1 MHPTKKPTPVTLA
14 NVWGSKKG
22 RKIKFDNLRFLLDS
36 GCSDSIA
43 SLKYG
48 KSSKEK
54 WKTKYFTA
62 GSWQLKTQYQ
72 MDIMFSLPEF
82 SNSKLINWKFHLT
95 DNEDLGY
102 DMVIGRD
109 LMMSLGIDISFDK
122 KKIIWEGTEIPMRDY
137 QQLTKWKLSKKEF
150 KMVIQTSNEPIVT
163 EEVTRRM
170 VRILDSNYK
179 KANLKEVVAG
189 AKHLNEKQK
198 EKLYKLLLKYESIFD
213 GTLGKWQ
220 TEPVDFE
227 LKEGTKPHSQRFYPV
242 PHIYRE
248 TFKKELDRLVR
259 LGVLEKVQSSEWGS
273 PTFIIPKKNKTV
285 RFVSDF
291 RAVNQKIKRK
301 PYPLPRIGGTLQQLE
316 GFQYAT

>member
-1 MHPTKKPTPVTLA
+1 M
-14 NVWGSKKG
+14 
-22 RKIKFDNLRFLLDS
+22 
-36 GCSDSIA
+36 
-43 SLKYG
+43 KYG
-48 KSSKEK
+48 KSSKK
-54 WKTKYFTA
+54 KGKTKYFTT
-62 GSWQLKTQYQ
+62 GSGQLKIQYQ
-72 MDIMFSLPEF
+72 TDILFSLPEF

-137 QQLTKWKLSKKEF
+137 QQLNKWKLSKKEF

-301 PYPLPRIGGTLQQLE
+301 PYPLPRIGDTLQQLE